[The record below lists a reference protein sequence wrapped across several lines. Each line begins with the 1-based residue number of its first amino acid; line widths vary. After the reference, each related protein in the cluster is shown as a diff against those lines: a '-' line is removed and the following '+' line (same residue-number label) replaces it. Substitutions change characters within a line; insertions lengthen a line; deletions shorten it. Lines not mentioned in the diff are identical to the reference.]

1 MKTFLE
7 WLVHADLLARLQLIE
22 TYYSFD
28 TQQYNRLF
36 DSELEKLVG
45 RVSSPEHRAA
55 LERMQG
61 FNWVGYIAQCVRH
74 AGYRDQREVQ
84 ERTHEIV
91 VKLLMGGL
99 FSSFDERTSG
109 PIDRRF
115 KCSVTNAIW
124 NLVEKERN
132 RRRFLPSVPIDQEF
146 RPGGVTD
153 VADRASAG
161 QDDDRLIQDFR
172 RLVRNRLGELGL
184 AILDA
189 RLDDEETQSLVGR
202 EDLGSPNR
210 YALKKTVRDIKALAR
225 QYAGALG
232 DPAFLRDIERAMGRE
247 EETVSKRRAAK
258 ASTAGAVSTARVSSS

>member
-7 WLVHADLLARLQLIE
+7 WLVHADLLALIE
-22 TYYSFD
+22 TYYSFN

-36 DSELEKLVG
+36 DSELAKLMS
-45 RVSSPEHRAA
+45 RVSSPEHRVA
-55 LERMQG
+55 LERMRG

-99 FSSFDERTSG
+99 FRGYDERASG

-115 KCSVTNAIW
+115 KCSVTNAMW

-132 RRRFLPSVPIDQEF
+132 RRRFIPTVPLDQEF
-146 RPGGVTD
+146 RPGCVTD
-153 VADRASAG
+153 VPDRASVG
-161 QDDDRLIQDFR
+161 EDDRLIQDFR
-172 RLVRNRLGELGL
+172 QLVRNRLGELGL

-189 RLDDEETQSLVGR
+189 RLDDEETRSLVGR

-210 YALKKTVRDIKALAR
+210 YALKKTVRTSKPSHGSMRRGLAIQPSCETSNGR
-225 QYAGALG
+225 WAGKKQRSPNDG
-232 DPAFLRDIERAMGRE
+232 QQRRVRRE
-247 EETVSKRRAAK
+247 CRRVETS
-258 ASTAGAVSTARVSSS
+258 